1 MSKEVKTVGATAVS
15 RRTLMKSAVAGA
27 GVIGASG
34 LCPGILR
41 SAQAADDVVHIGA
54 SLPLTGPYEKVSKIY
69 RDGYDFWTKMSGGKM
84 TVAGQPRTVKWTIYD
99 DENNASRT
107 AQLTEKLI
115 SSDRVDLI
123 AGSYGTDTVLAQGA
137 IAGKHKRV
145 TIQGGAASERVDEE
159 IGGHTTFTLIASSK
173 RYPAF
178 AMDYLAKRSPAPK
191 RVALITMDDPVY
203 REMAEGV
210 KEKVKEHGMQLVFE
224 DVLPMKVQDLRPTAL
239 KLRGAGEI
247 DILYNTGWDII
258 CVKLVEEMSALG
270 VNPKAFI
277 GGHLTTSP
285 TVKQTLGKK
294 LTDVYGVTFW
304 LPQFKY
310 TDPHFKSPA
319 EFADAFKKAYGYEPT
334 YHAALSYA
342 LPMVYEAALRDADPT
357 NPFDQA
363 ALRERIQKVKLETV
377 WGPISFDKRGRI
389 ERGGAPVIQWQGPG
403 PDAKVIFP
411 SELAEAEGAYP
422 KRPWA

>member
-15 RRTLMKSAVAGA
+15 RRTLMKGAVAGA

-34 LCPGILR
+34 LSPGILR
-41 SAQAADDVVHIGA
+41 SAWAADDVVHIGA

-69 RDGYDFWTKMSGGKM
+69 KDGYDFWTKMSGGKM
-84 TVAGQPRTVKWTIYD
+84 TVAGQPRAVKWTIYD

-123 AGSYGTDTVLAQGA
+123 AGTYGTDTVLAQGA

-210 KEKVKEHGMQLVFE
+210 KEKIKEHGMQLVFE

-319 EFADAFKKAYGYEPT
+319 EFADAFKQAYGYEPT

-342 LPMVYEAALRDADPT
+342 LPMVYEAALRDADPK